1 VVVFNAEADNPQ
13 GWTKLDWAA
22 VASGIA
28 VGALFVSGTLFGDIY
43 EARTSTTR
51 TRNSAAAFAVAT
63 AFSSDAKEQSAR
75 TTMLLQLLE
84 TLGPAA
90 IGAIGT
96 IITALL
102 SVYFARTN

>member
-1 VVVFNAEADNPQ
+1 MAE
-13 GWTKLDWAA
+13 DWAA
-22 VASGIA
+22 GASGIA
-28 VGALFVSGTLFGDIY
+28 VGALFVSGVLFGDIY

-51 TRNSAAAFAVAT
+51 TRSSAAAFAVAT
-63 AFSSDAKEQSAR
+63 AFSPGAKEPSVR
-75 TTMLLQLLE
+75 KSMLVQLLE

-102 SVYFARTN
+102 SVYFARTS